1 MLIGDEIVVTD
12 NVDVVI
18 ELITLS
24 HIAPELIMVLDK
36 PIKCWPVPKACC
48 VLEIPSPMV

>member
-12 NVDVVI
+12 NVDVVL

-24 HIAPELIMVLDK
+24 HIAPELFWSGVDTAIQIAATV
-36 PIKCWPVPKACC
+36 IFWFNQ
-48 VLEIPSPMV
+48 

>member
-12 NVDVVI
+12 NVDVVL

-24 HIAPELIMVLDK
+24 HIAPELVMVLGQT
-36 PIKCWPVPKACC
+36 I
-48 VLEIPSPMV
+48 